1 VRHRHIV
8 VPAALAI
15 MLALLLA
22 ACGSHKKSSAATGTS
37 SSSANSSAAG
47 PANGKPLTIGIS
59 LSLSGDFSDEGK
71 AAMRGYKLW
80 ASQVNAHGGLLGHRV
95 NLKIVD
101 DTSAPNQA
109 VTNYENLITRD
120 KVAFVLGPFSTLL
133 TAPSATV
140 AHRYGYA
147 FIEPA
152 GGGPA
157 VFQAKLNNVF
167 FVQPAPAIKN
177 ADVLAAYIL
186 SLPASQR
193 PKTAA
198 YPMLDDP
205 FAGPPIERLMSI
217 LQAHGIKTV
226 YKTTYPAELTD
237 WSPIVAKIVS
247 KKPDLVAAGT
257 QVVDGYAF
265 AKGFKQLNYN
275 PKFLYLENGANNP
288 LEFPSKIGAKSTE
301 GIFSSGDWFPQE
313 KSFGNQQFITSY
325 VKTYGG
331 NANQIDTTSAEAYA
345 VGQVL
350 QEAVAKTNSLEN
362 AKIIAALHQGTWQ
375 TVNAKNISW
384 NQYGAPKGDMILV
397 QWVHGVLT
405 PVYPPSVALHAPIM
419 KPKWH

>member
-1 VRHRHIV
+1 VKQRRALLG
-8 VPAALAI
+8 AALA
-15 MLALLLA
+15 LAVAALA
-22 ACGSHKKSSAATGTS
+22 AATTARHAEASSNTV
-37 SSSANSSAAG
+37 
-47 PANGKPLTIGIS
+47 TIGIS

-80 ASQVNAHGGLLGHRV
+80 AALVNAHGGLLGKKV
-95 NLKIVD
+95 SLKIVD
-101 DTSAPNQA
+101 DTSSPNQA

-120 KVAFVLGPFSTLL
+120 KVAFTLGPFSTLL

-186 SLPASQR
+186 SLPKSQR

-205 FAGPPIERLMSI
+205 FAGPPIQRLKSI
-217 LQAHGIKTV
+217 LEKHGIKTV
-226 YKTTYPAELTD
+226 YTTTYPAELTD
-237 WSPIVAKIVS
+237 WSPIIAKMVS
-247 KKPDLVAAGT
+247 KKPDLIAAGT
-257 QVVDGYAF
+257 QSVDGYAF
-265 AKGFKQLNYN
+265 AKGIHQLKYN
-275 PKFLYLENGANNP
+275 PKFLYIENGANSP
-288 LEFPSKIGAKSTE
+288 LEFPSKIGAKNTE
-301 GIFSSGDWFPQE
+301 GILSSGDWFPQE
-313 KSFGNQQFITSY
+313 KSYGNKQFITAY
-325 VKTYGG
+325 VKAYGG

-345 VGQVL
+345 AGQVL
-350 QEAVAKTNSLEN
+350 QEAVAKTHSLDN
-362 AKIIAALHQGTWQ
+362 GKIIAALHKGVWQ

-384 NQYGAPKGDMILV
+384 DAYGAPKGNMILV
-397 QWVHGVLT
+397 QWVHGILT
-405 PVYPPSVALHAPIM
+405 PVYPPNVALHKPIL